1 MPVLRACVIFI
12 CVLSG
17 TEGYFQYLEYPETR
31 INQLTVDDRPSVE
44 VLKEK
49 FENYKQ
55 YTSEDGEFVE
65 NLIQQY
71 QDMHSMAVFELC
83 KDASQKPATLNRKA
97 KTEAT

>member
-12 CVLSG
+12 CVLG
-17 TEGYFQYLEYPETR
+17 GANGYFQYLEYPETR

-71 QDMHSMAVFELC
+71 QDMHSMYTMQPEVIIELVLL
-83 KDASQKPATLNRKA
+83 KTLSGLV
-97 KTEAT
+97 

>member
-1 MPVLRACVIFI
+1 MHALKACLIYV
-12 CVLSG
+12 CVLKG
-17 TEGYFQYLEYPETR
+17 AYGYFQYLEYPETR
-31 INQLTVDDRPSVE
+31 VNQLKVDYRPSVE

-71 QDMHSMAVFELC
+71 QDMHSMYSSTMQPEVSIE
-83 KDASQKPATLNRKA
+83 K
-97 KTEAT
+97 